1 MSGAQDLVAA
11 VVAGI
16 RPVAGDPAPVR
27 ARLDRLTKP
36 PGSLGRLEGLAVRLA
51 LAQDTL
57 KPRAT
62 PREVIVF
69 AADHGIAAEGVSA
82 YPPQVTAQM
91 VLNFLAGGA
100 AVSVLARHAG
110 ARLTVVDVGVD
121 HDFGDIPGL
130 VNAKVRRGTG
140 SITRGPAM
148 TRDEAAR
155 AVAAGIAA
163 ADRAVGDGIALLA
176 VGDMGIGNTTPS
188 AAITACVTGRAPA
201 EVTGAGTGVAGA
213 ALARKVAAVEAAL
226 AVHRPD
232 PGDALGLLAAVGG
245 LEIGAI
251 AGAILGAARHRV
263 PTLIDGYIATAGA
276 LIAHGLCPAV
286 TGYLVAAHRSAEPG
300 HAFALAHLGLE
311 PLLALD
317 LRLGE
322 GTGAVLAMHL
332 AEAAVRVLDEMA
344 TFEGAGVSDRSDA

>member
-1 MSGAQDLVAA
+1 
-11 VVAGI
+11 
-16 RPVAGDPAPVR
+16 
-27 ARLDRLTKP
+27 
-36 PGSLGRLEGLAVRLA
+36 
-51 LAQDTL
+51 
-57 KPRAT
+57 
-62 PREVIVF
+62 
-69 AADHGIAAEGVSA
+69 
-82 YPPQVTAQM
+82 
-91 VLNFLAGGA
+91 
-100 AVSVLARHAG
+100 
-110 ARLTVVDVGVD
+110 VD
-121 HDFGDIPGL
+121 HDFVGIAGL
-130 VNAKVRRGTG
+130 VDSKVRRGTA

-155 AVAAGIAA
+155 AVAAGIAV
-163 ADRAVGDGIALLA
+163 ADRAVGDGVALLA

-201 EVTGAGTGVAGA
+201 EVTGTGTGVAGD

-226 AVHRPD
+226 AVNRPD
-232 PGDALGLLAAVGG
+232 PADPLGLLAAVGG

-251 AGAILGAARHRV
+251 AGAILSAARHRV
-263 PTLIDGYIATAGA
+263 PVLLDGYIATAGA
-276 LIAHGLCPAV
+276 LVAHGLCPAA

-332 AEAAVRVLDEMA
+332 AEAAVRILAEMA
-344 TFEGAGVSDRSDA
+344 TFEGAGVSDRSGA